1 LRLLGQETL
10 TKTLLQP
17 KQPRLK
23 QGIPVKRKALALII
37 VLLSSMLVGMQF
49 IDKARAETLGP
60 IYIPIREY
68 PSSTKV
74 RISSPQQN
82 HKYNASSI
90 LLNFTVEAYE
100 SIYDVG
106 YSLDGRTVERVNN
119 FTKISEVLA
128 PEIRNLT
135 PNWVRVTF
143 MGSLFLSYL
152 SEGKHSVTV
161 YQGYQYQNR
170 YEVSAYAYVNFTIGD
185 IPPNIQILSPET
197 KVYNTSD
204 VQLNFTV
211 DEPVS
216 QISYSLDGRDNVT
229 VVGNRTLPDLSEGE
243 HNVTVYAIDSGGK
256 VGTSET
262 VAFTIVKEPELPEPF
277 PTALVTTTSIITIV
291 VVSVGLLV
299 YFKKHKKVGDKK

>member
-1 LRLLGQETL
+1 MRDLVLMK
-10 TKTLLQP
+10 KTT
-17 KQPRLK
+17 
-23 QGIPVKRKALALII
+23 LALTLITM
-37 VLLSSMLVGMQF
+37 LLSSTLIGMQF
-49 IDKARAETLGP
+49 VNKARAETLGP

-68 PSSTKV
+68 PSSTIV
-74 RISSPQQN
+74 RIFSPQQN
-82 HKYNASSI
+82 NKYNVSSF

-106 YSLDGRTVERVNN
+106 YSLDDGTVERVNN
-119 FTKISEVLA
+119 LTKISEVPA

-143 MGSLFLSYL
+143 MGNLFLSDL

-161 YQGYQYQNR
+161 YQGFQYQDR
-170 YEVSAYAYVNFTIGD
+170 YEVDAYVYVNFTIGD
-185 IPPNIQILSPET
+185 IPPNILILSPET

-204 VQLNFTV
+204 VSLNFTV

-216 QISYSLDGRDNVT
+216 QISYSLDGQDNVT
-229 VVGNRTLPDLSEGE
+229 VLRNTTLTDLSEGE

-262 VAFTIVKEPELPEPF
+262 ITFTIAKEPELPELF
-277 PTALVTTTSIITIV
+277 PLTLIIAFTASVAVIG
-291 VVSVGLLV
+291 VGLAV
-299 YFKKHKKVGDKK
+299 YVKKRKH

>member
-1 LRLLGQETL
+1 MKDL
-10 TKTLLQP
+10 
-17 KQPRLK
+17 
-23 QGIPVKRKALALII
+23 VFMKRTTLALTLITM
-37 VLLSSMLVGMQF
+37 LLFSLLVGTQF
-49 IDKARAETLGP
+49 INEAKAETLGP

-74 RISSPQQN
+74 RIFSPQQTN
-82 HKYNASSI
+82 KYNLSSI

-106 YSLDGRTVERVNN
+106 YSLNGGTVERVNN
-119 FTKISEVLA
+119 LTKISEVPA

-143 MGSLFLSYL
+143 MGNLFLSHL

-161 YQGYQYQNR
+161 YQGFQYQNR
-170 YEVSAYAYVNFTIGD
+170 YEVSAYAYVNFSVGD
-185 IPPNIQILSPET
+185 VPPNILILSPET

-204 VQLNFTV
+204 VSLNFTV

-216 QISYSLDGRDNVT
+216 QVSYSLDGQDNVT
-229 VVGNRTLPDLSEGE
+229 VVGNRTLTDLLEGE
-243 HNVTVYAIDSGGK
+243 HNVTVYAVDSGGK

-262 VAFTIVKEPELPEPF
+262 IIFTIAKDPESPELF
-277 PTALVTTTSIITIV
+277 PITLITASIASVTV
-291 VVSVGLLV
+291 VGVGLLF
-299 YFKKHKKVGDKK
+299 YFKKRRQ

>member
-1 LRLLGQETL
+1 MKDLVLMKRRTL
-10 TKTLLQP
+10 
-17 KQPRLK
+17 
-23 QGIPVKRKALALII
+23 ALALITM
-37 VLLSSMLVGMQF
+37 LLSSMLVGMQF

-74 RISSPQQN
+74 RIFSPQQN
-82 HKYNASSI
+82 NKYNASSI

-106 YSLDGRTVERVNN
+106 YSLDGVTVERVNN

-143 MGSLFLSYL
+143 MSNLFLSYL

-161 YQGYQYQNR
+161 YQGFQYQNR

-185 IPPNIQILSPET
+185 VPPNIRVLSPEA

-216 QISYSLDGRDNVT
+216 QVTYSLDGQDTVT
-229 VVGNRTLPDLSEGE
+229 VVGNTTLADVLEGE

-262 VAFTIVKEPELPEPF
+262 IIFTIAKDPESPELF
-277 PTALVTTTSIITIV
+277 PITLITASIASVTVIG
-291 VVSVGLLV
+291 VGLLV
-299 YFKKHKKVGDKK
+299 YFRRRSHRAEDLSRNID